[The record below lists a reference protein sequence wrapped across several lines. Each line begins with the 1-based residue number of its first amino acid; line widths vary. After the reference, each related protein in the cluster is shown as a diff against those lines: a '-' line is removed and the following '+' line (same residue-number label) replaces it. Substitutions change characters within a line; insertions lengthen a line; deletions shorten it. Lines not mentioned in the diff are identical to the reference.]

1 MKDKKI
7 IYIIVGAIIVLALI
21 ITLILLNGNK
31 KEEEN
36 TEKGDDKKIINIL
49 ELKEYENF
57 KLDNVKQVSIRKYT
71 MGGMD
76 EQIITSQ
83 SEITK
88 LYNLVTSIKLG
99 DETER
104 ACEDNTTI
112 YIFETDSESIKVEI
126 ECDWLVVGKKRYT
139 IEK

>member
-1 MKDKKI
+1 MKNKKF
-7 IYIIVGAIIVLALI
+7 IYIIIGAIVILALI

-88 LYNLVTSIKLG
+88 LYNLITSIKLG

>member
-1 MKDKKI
+1 MKNKKF
-7 IYIIVGAIIVLALI
+7 IYIIIGAIVILGLI

-57 KLDNVKQVSIRKYT
+57 KLENIKKMSIRRYT
-71 MGGMD
+71 EGGMD
-76 EQIITSQ
+76 ETEITSGADI
-83 SEITK
+83 SEY
-88 LYNLVTSIKLG
+88 YNMVTSIKLG

>member
-1 MKDKKI
+1 MKNKKF
-7 IYIIVGAIIVLALI
+7 IYIIIGAIVILALI